1 MNGLVEM
8 AVVAA
13 QQGEHMEREA
23 MLPPKKRK
31 RQTLCEAAEQSLG
44 GLGGPAHPPI
54 AAAGDCDSEDSREPA
69 PRAGA
74 KGKEARIVA
83 KDGVAA
89 EVEAADLALA
99 RALQEAENVRPAEAI
114 TLADG
119 LSAPQ
124 AWLSLQCLRALPVDS
139 DAARA
144 GQREH
149 RAALISH
156 PRRVAQAHPAHPVRS
171 KRKCAAKVPRLL
183 PEQVVEV
190 HGADGVMYFCM
201 VLGKRRRERASARA
215 YARTWLCPVCPQR
228 PRRLG
233 RRVGGVSGVRAEIC
247 SPRAPDSRMP
257 CLLPGCRHRGRSR
270 PR

>member
-99 RALQEAENVRPAEAI
+99 RALQEAENVRPAEA
-114 TLADG
+114 
-119 LSAPQ
+119 
-124 AWLSLQCLRALPVDS
+124 LRL
-139 DAARA
+139 AARPA
-144 GQREH
+144 GVAV
-149 RAALISH
+149 AAV
-156 PRRVAQAHPAHPVRS
+156 PARVACRQRCCSRWPA
-171 KRKCAAKVPRLL
+171 
-183 PEQVVEV
+183 
-190 HGADGVMYFCM
+190 
-201 VLGKRRRERASARA
+201 RASRRPDFAPAARCA
-215 YARTWLCPVCPQR
+215 GAPCTPSQIQ
-228 PRRLG
+228 
-233 RRVGGVSGVRAEIC
+233 AEMRC
-247 SPRAPDSRMP
+247 QGAEATPRASGGGPW
-257 CLLPGCRHRGRSR
+257 RGRGHVFLHGLG
-270 PR
+270 